1 MATPASSRLRRALAV
16 ALAAPGLV
24 LGQQGDDGITVTATR
39 IERPSLEIPASINRV
54 YGEDFRFARPLV
66 NLSEALGT
74 VPGLVVQNRQNYAQD
89 LQVSSRGFGTRAS
102 FGIRGIRL
110 IADGIPASMPDG
122 QGQAAHFDLGSA
134 GRIEVLRGP
143 FAVMHGNASG
153 GVINVITAQ
162 PAPGATGD
170 LSFGSWRTQ
179 RAALQAAGESWRVSA
194 SRFDTDGYR
203 RHSAARR
210 DLFNAKATL
219 SLSASTGLTLVA
231 NALDAPETRDPLGMT
246 RAQMVA
252 DPRQAVAQAFTFDTR
267 KTVRQQQAGAT
278 LTHRFDGASLTASA
292 WGGAREV
299 RQFLGFAGSTPVTTS
314 GGVVDLDRGF
324 GGASLQLARDGSLF
338 GRKATLVA
346 GLEVERMA
354 ERRKGFVNAN
364 GALGA
369 LRRDEDDTV
378 TSRAA
383 WLQAEWRFAERWI
396 ALAGLRANRVAFR
409 VADLFIVPGNPDDSG
424 RRDYG
429 ATTPVLGLLYRVSPT
444 TSVYANTGR
453 GFETPT
459 FAELAHQNTGSGLN
473 FALAPSRSRHL
484 EAGVKAAFGSALRV
498 NAALFDIETR
508 DEIVVDASAGGRTT
522 FRNAGRT
529 RRSGAELA
537 IEATLPAGFDTRIA
551 WTRLDARFRD
561 GFSGGTPPV
570 AVAAGNLLPGT
581 PRTYASAM
589 LRWRHAASGFTLSL
603 EAEHKSRV
611 AVNDVNSEFAD
622 AYTMAS
628 LAGGFTQQGAR
639 WKVSEFVRIDNL
651 ADRRYAGSV
660 IVNEGNGRFFEPAPG
675 RSVLVGV
682 QARLLLD

>member
-1 MATPASSRLRRALAV
+1 MTRTLA
-16 ALAAPGLV
+16 GLV
-24 LGQQGDDGITVTATR
+24 LLAPSLVLAQASGEGITVTATR
-39 IERPSLEIPASINRV
+39 VERPVLEIPASIDRV
-54 YGEDFRFARPLV
+54 YGEDFRFARPQV
-66 NLSEALGT
+66 NLSEALGA
-74 VPGLVVQNRQNYAQD
+74 VPGLVVQNRHNYAQD

-143 FAVMHGNASG
+143 FAAMHGNASG
-153 GVINVITAQ
+153 GVINVMTAQ
-162 PAPGATGD
+162 PAPGMSGD
-170 LSFGSWRTQ
+170 LSFGSWGTQ
-179 RAALQAAGESWRVSA
+179 RVALQAAGDAWMASA
-194 SRFDTDGYR
+194 SRFDTEGWR

-210 DLFNAKATL
+210 DLFNARA
-219 SLSASTGLTLVA
+219 SLALGASTNLTLVA
-231 NALDAPETRDPLGMT
+231 NALDAPDTQDPLGLT
-246 RAQMVA
+246 RAQMTA
-252 DPRQAVAQAFTFDTR
+252 DARQAVAQALSFDTR

-278 LTHRFDGASLTASA
+278 LTHRFDGAALTASA

-324 GGASLQLARDGSLF
+324 GGATLQLTHDTALL
-338 GRKATLVA
+338 GRRATLVA
-346 GLEVERMA
+346 GLEIERMA

-364 GALGA
+364 GTLGA

-378 TSRAA
+378 TSRALY
-383 WLQAEWRFAERWI
+383 LQGEWRFAGRWI
-396 ALAGLRANRVAFR
+396 ALAGLRTNRVSFR
-409 VADLFIVPGNPDDSG
+409 AEDFFIVPGNPDDSG
-424 RRDYG
+424 RRDYR
-429 ATTPVLGLLYRVSPT
+429 ATTPAFGLLYRVSPSM
-444 TSVYANTGR
+444 SVYANTGR

-459 FAELAHQNTGSGLN
+459 FAELAHRNLGSGLN

-498 NAALFDIETR
+498 NGALFDIETR

-529 RRSGAELA
+529 RRSGVEFAL
-537 IEATLPAGFDTRIA
+537 EATLPAGFDTRLA

-561 GFSGGTPPV
+561 GFSSGTPPV
-570 AVAAGNLLPGT
+570 AVAAGNLLPGA
-581 PRTYASAM
+581 PRTHASAM

-603 EAEHKSRV
+603 EAEHRSRV

-622 AYTMAS
+622 AYTVAS

-639 WKVSEFVRIDNL
+639 WKFSEFVRIDNL
-651 ADRRYAGSV
+651 ADRRHAGSV